1 MNGEMSMRHYNRSL
15 NNCFLFL
22 AWGLFS
28 FCYQPAATQNLV
40 LNGSFETPI
49 TDNMWGQ
56 NPGSWF
62 AGEEFGHWHVIQG
75 SIDIKRFSGNPE
87 GEQRIDLNGT
97 PGVGGIYQDITVDR
111 PGEHLLSFFLS
122 ANTSD
127 DPDAPRRLRV
137 SLSEGDDFYLLE
149 ERQWLLADHPGHN
162 LVDAPLWDYHVFTIV
177 LPQPGTYRLTFT
189 SLTTVNDFAGPYL
202 DHVILQYLFNS
213 DVNGDGCVNDLDL
226 LAVLFAFGESGS
238 DLAEDLNGDGSV
250 NDEDL
255 LIVLFRF
262 GTGC

>member
-1 MNGEMSMRHYNRSL
+1 MRHYNRSL

-22 AWGLFS
+22 AWGIVS
-28 FCYQPAATQNLV
+28 FCYQPATAQNLV
-40 LNGSFETPI
+40 LNGSFETPV

-56 NPGSWF
+56 HPGSWF
-62 AGEEFGHWHVIQG
+62 AGEEFGHWHVFQG

-97 PGVGGIYQDITVDR
+97 PGVGGIYQDVTVDR
-111 PGEHLLSFFLS
+111 PGEHRLSFFLS
-122 ANTSD
+122 ANTNVN
-127 DPDAPRRLRV
+127 PNLPRRMRV
-137 SLSEGDDFYLLE
+137 SLTEGENILFLQELT
-149 ERQWLLADHPGHN
+149 WLLSEHPGHEF
-162 LVDAPLWDYHVFTIV
+162 VFAPLWDYYTFTID
-177 LPQPGTYRLTFT
+177 LPQPGTYRLAFT
-189 SLTTVNDFAGPYL
+189 SLTTDNELSGPYL
-202 DHVILQYLFNS
+202 DHVVLEYMFS
-213 DVNGDGCVNDLDL
+213 GDVNGDGCVNDLDL

>member
-1 MNGEMSMRHYNRSL
+1 MRHFSL
-15 NNCFLFL
+15 SLSNLFLFL
-22 AWGLFS
+22 AVGLMS
-28 FCYQPAATQNLV
+28 FCYQPVAAQNLV

-49 TDNMWGQ
+49 TDNWWGQ
-56 NPGSWF
+56 HPGTWF
-62 AGEEFGHWHVIQG
+62 AGEEFGHWHVFQG

-97 PGVGGIYQDITVDR
+97 PGVGSIYQDVTLMR
-111 PGEHLLSFFLS
+111 AGEYRLSFFLS
-122 ANTSD
+122 ANTSG

-137 SLSEGDDFYLLE
+137 SLSEGDDFFLLE
-149 ERQWLLADHPGHN
+149 ETQWLLSDHPGHD
-162 LVDAPLWDYHVFTIV
+162 LVYAPLWDHHIFTIE
-177 LPQPGTYRLTFT
+177 LPQPGTYRLSFT
-189 SLTTVNDFAGPYL
+189 SLTTVNEHSGPYL
-202 DHVILQYLFNS
+202 DHVYLEYLFS
-213 DVNGDGCVNDLDL
+213 GDVNGDDCVDDLDL
-226 LAVLFAFGESGS
+226 LAVLFAFGESGN